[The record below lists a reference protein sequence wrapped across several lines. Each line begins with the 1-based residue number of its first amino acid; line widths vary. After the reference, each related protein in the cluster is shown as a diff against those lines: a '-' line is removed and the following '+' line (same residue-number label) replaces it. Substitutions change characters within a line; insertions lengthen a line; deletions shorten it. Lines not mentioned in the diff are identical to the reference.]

1 MTNRALQLLTVL
13 AMLMPALSAA
23 TIRLI
28 ERNGDAPPVE
38 RVIAAMSVPRNGVV
52 VIVPDVLFSGG
63 FER

>member
-28 ERNGDAPPVE
+28 ERNGDAPEVE
-38 RVIAAMSVPRNGVV
+38 RVIAAMNVPSDGVV
-52 VIVPDVLFSGG
+52 VIVPDLIF
-63 FER
+63 RAPH